1 MLKSKTHFEQVPVE
15 MVKKIAK
22 ALSEKALPESDAIKN
37 DSGDIETQPE
47 VRAAQEDWR
56 QLALRVQQEP
66 DPSRMIGLVEQ
77 LIVTFDKEKAQKAL
91 PSTRNT

>member
-1 MLKSKTHFEQVPVE
+1 MVKSKTHFEQVPVE

-22 ALSEKALPESDAIKN
+22 ALREKALSGNDAIGN
-37 DSGDIETQPE
+37 DS
-47 VRAAQEDWR
+47 VAAQEDWR
-56 QLALRVQQEP
+56 QLAQRVQQEP

-91 PSTRNT
+91 PPTRNT